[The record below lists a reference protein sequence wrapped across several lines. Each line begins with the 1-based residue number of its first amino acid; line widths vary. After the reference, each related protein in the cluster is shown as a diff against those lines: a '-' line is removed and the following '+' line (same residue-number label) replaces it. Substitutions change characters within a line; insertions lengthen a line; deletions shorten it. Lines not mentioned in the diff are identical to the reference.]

1 MNRKPDIQYVGQFY
15 VPGSEARVLELKPKK
30 VRKKTELPE
39 VSPNETITVSIDLV
53 AVFGLVVAVAMLLM
67 LAVGVRQY
75 EDACRLHE
83 EMTNQVIAL
92 QNKNIALEQ
101 EYLAKIDMNEVRE
114 QAIALGMVPKE
125 QAEVMKIKPVV
136 VQPEPEMTFLE
147 ELRWYFAGWFE

>member
-1 MNRKPDIQYVGQFY
+1 MNQKPDIQYVGQFY

-92 QNKNIALEQ
+92 QNRNIALEQ

-125 QAEVMKIKPVV
+125 QAEVMEIKPVV

>member
-1 MNRKPDIQYVGQFY
+1 MNQKPDIQYVGQFY

-83 EMTNQVIAL
+83 EKTKQVIA
-92 QNKNIALEQ
+92 
-101 EYLAKIDMNEVRE
+101 
-114 QAIALGMVPKE
+114 
-125 QAEVMKIKPVV
+125 
-136 VQPEPEMTFLE
+136 
-147 ELRWYFAGWFE
+147 